1 MIAMAKRNEFK
12 PDKPRSGLLDKLVL
26 TQKQRR
32 SVLRWGL
39 YALLLLALSVLQDV
53 LLCRV
58 RLFGAT
64 TELVPCGIF
73 LVCLTEG
80 LEKGSVFSLIAS
92 CVYLFSGTAAGNYS
106 IVFITAL
113 SIGVTLFRQSYLQ
126 KSFSSTMLCAAVAM
140 LVYQLV
146 IFLIGVF
153 FGMTTFGRIFSHLLT
168 GIMTLIAAPI
178 LYYIVTA
185 ISTLGGEAWKE

>member
-1 MIAMAKRNEFK
+1 MAKRNEFK
-12 PDKPRSGLLDKLVL
+12 PDKPRTGLLDKLVL

-39 YALLLLALSVLQDV
+39 YCLMLLVLSVLQDV

-58 RLFGAT
+58 RIFGAT

-80 LEKGSVFSLIAS
+80 LEKGSIFSLIAS

-113 SIGVTLFRQSYLQ
+113 SIGVTLFRQSFLQ
-126 KSFSSTMLCAAVAM
+126 KSLSSTMLCTAVAM
-140 LVYQLV
+140 LVYELA

-168 GIMTLIAAPI
+168 GVMTLIAAPI
-178 LYYIVTA
+178 LYPIVTA

>member
-1 MIAMAKRNEFK
+1 MAKRNEFK
-12 PDKPRSGLLDKLVL
+12 PDKPRTGLLDKLVL

-39 YALLLLALSVLQDV
+39 YCLMLLVLSVLQDV

-58 RLFGAT
+58 RIFGAT

-80 LEKGSVFSLIAS
+80 LEKGSIFSLIAS

-113 SIGVTLFRQSYLQ
+113 SIGVTLFRQSFLQ
-126 KSFSSTMLCAAVAM
+126 KSLSSTMLCTAVAM
-140 LVYQLV
+140 LVYELA

-153 FGMTTFGRIFSHLLT
+153 FNMTTLGRIFSHLLT
-168 GIMTLIAAPI
+168 GVMTLIAAPI
-178 LYYIVTA
+178 LYPIVTA

>member
-1 MIAMAKRNEFK
+1 MAKRNEFK

>member
-1 MIAMAKRNEFK
+1 MAKRNNFK

-39 YALLLLALSVLQDV
+39 YSLMLLVLSVLQDV

-58 RLFGAT
+58 RIFGAT

-80 LEKGSVFSLIAS
+80 LEKGSIFSLIAA
-92 CVYLFSGTAAGNYS
+92 CIYLFSGTAAGNYS

-126 KSFSSTMLCAAVAM
+126 KSFSSTMLCTAVAM
-140 LVYQLV
+140 LVYELA

-153 FGMTTFGRIFSHLLT
+153 FSMTTFGRVFSHLLT
-168 GIMTLIAAPI
+168 GIMTLAAAPI
-178 LYYIVTA
+178 LYPIVTA